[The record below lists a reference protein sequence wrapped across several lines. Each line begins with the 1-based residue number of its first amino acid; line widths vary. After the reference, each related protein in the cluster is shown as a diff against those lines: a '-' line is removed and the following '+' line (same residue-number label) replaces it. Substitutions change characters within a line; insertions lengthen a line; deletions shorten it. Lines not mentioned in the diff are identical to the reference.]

1 LKLSII
7 IPVLNEQ
14 DAILEC
20 LDSLQTIRDQGHEVI
35 VVDAGSEDDTV
46 SLARP
51 IVDKVLKSKPGRAAQ
66 MNTGARLA
74 HGDLLLFLH
83 VDTMLPVDAITI
95 LQEKMQEHGNHPHGN
110 HLWGRFDMHLDSQH
124 WMFRVIETMMNL
136 RSRLTSV
143 STGDQAIFVSRDL
156 FNSVGGFPEIAL
168 MEDIAISK
176 LLREHA
182 LPVNLRQRVTSSTRR
197 WQNRGILN
205 TIWLMWKLRLYY
217 FLGASPERLARMY
230 R

>member
-1 LKLSII
+1 MKLSII

-35 VVDAGSEDDTV
+35 VVDGGSDDGSI
-46 SLARP
+46 SLAQP
-51 IVDKVLKSKPGRAAQ
+51 AADQVLKSAPGRAVQ
-66 MNTGARLA
+66 MNSGAGVA
-74 HGDLLLFLH
+74 TGDLLLFLH
-83 VDTMLPVDAITI
+83 VDTLLPADAITI
-95 LQEKMQEHGNHPHGN
+95 LQEKMQGHANHPHGN
-110 HLWGRFDMHLDSQH
+110 HLWGRFDMRLDSQH
-124 WMFRVIETMMNL
+124 WMFRIIETMMNL

-143 STGDQAIFVSRDL
+143 STGDQAIFTSRDL
-156 FNSVGGFPEIAL
+156 FDSVGGFPEIAL

-176 LLREHA
+176 LLRSYA
-182 LPVNLRQRVTSSTRR
+182 RPVNLSQRVTSSVRR
-197 WQNRGILN
+197 WQNRGIYR

-217 FLGASPERLARMY
+217 FLGASPERLVSMY

>member
-20 LDSLQTIRDQGHEVI
+20 LDSLHTIRDQGHEVI
-35 VVDAGSEDDTV
+35 VVDGGSEDDTI
-46 SLARP
+46 SLVRP
-51 IVDKVLKSKPGRAAQ
+51 GADQVLMSKPGRAVQ
-66 MNTGARLA
+66 MNTGAREA

-83 VDTMLPVDAITI
+83 VDTLLPVDAITI

-110 HLWGRFDMHLDSQH
+110 HLWGRFDMRLDSQH
-124 WMFRVIETMMNL
+124 WMFRIIETMMNL

-143 STGDQAIFVSRDL
+143 STGDQAIFTSRDL
-156 FNSVGGFPEIAL
+156 FDSVGGFPEIAL

-176 LLREHA
+176 LLRSYA
-182 LPVNLRQRVTSSTRR
+182 RPVNLSQRVTSSVRR
-197 WQNRGILN
+197 WQNRGIYR

-217 FLGASPERLARMY
+217 FLGASPERLVSMY

>member
-1 LKLSII
+1 
-7 IPVLNEQ
+7 
-14 DAILEC
+14 
-20 LDSLQTIRDQGHEVI
+20 
-35 VVDAGSEDDTV
+35 
-46 SLARP
+46 
-51 IVDKVLKSKPGRAAQ
+51 
-66 MNTGARLA
+66 MNTGAGAA
-74 HGDLLLFLH
+74 HGDLFLFLH
-83 VDTMLPVDAITI
+83 VDTLLPEQALSL
-95 LQEKMQEHGNHPHGN
+95 LQKMMQGHGNHPHGN
-110 HLWGRFDMHLDSQH
+110 HLWGRFDIRLDSQH

-182 LPVNLRQRVTSSTRR
+182 LPVNLSQRVTSSARR